1 MIPHKTCIP
10 HIPAFVYLVCFLHPK
25 YTAVGSFS
33 WYYFPSSSLLWI
45 IFFSVYTNFNFHR
58 ILSNT
63 FQIFLQIFNK
73 KYNNLTFLQQFFNN
87 CYLFEEME
95 PMFVI
100 HNISIA
106 TDDDIIQFG
115 DDVNI
120 CPVYLSRAII
130 IW

>member
-1 MIPHKTCIP
+1 M
-10 HIPAFVYLVCFLHPK
+10 VL
-25 YTAVGSFS
+25 FS
-33 WYYFPSSSLLWI
+33 VQFSALDYFI
-45 IFFSVYTNFNFHR
+45 FSVYTNLNFNRMF
-58 ILSNT
+58 SST

-73 KYNNLTFLQQFFNN
+73 KYYKLTFLQQFFNT

-95 PMFVI
+95 PLFVI

-120 CPVYLSRAII
+120 YPVYLSKAII
-130 IW
+130 MWGNCLNWLEKTIVSDYIFCQFLVS